1 MCADVP
7 ENNIFIEEIS
17 ALVYVCQNY
26 FLLKK
31 HLHTGIYAK
40 MAAARFSSDVLQ
52 MFYGPITEA
61 ENINLP
67 QPLQPDVVEIDDV
80 FILARN
86 NFQEWLR
93 VWKMVVSEGNVN
105 NKDLLA
111 FARETKAKF
120 TDLVENEIKELFK
133 KRKSKFWVESKVF
146 NRKKR

>member
-1 MCADVP
+1 
-7 ENNIFIEEIS
+7 
-17 ALVYVCQNY
+17 
-26 FLLKK
+26 
-31 HLHTGIYAK
+31 
-40 MAAARFSSDVLQ
+40 

-93 VWKMVVSEGNVN
+93 VWKMVVSEGNVT